1 MATVRA
7 ETAPRSG
14 RAALSGG
21 RQFRSWLFV
30 IVGAV
35 LAFIGGFGVDPL
47 VRGFLTTLG
56 ALIWATGVVMQLSLI
71 PIFVSKLRGRHF

>member
-1 MATVRA
+1 MASVRA
-7 ETAPRSG
+7 ETAPRTG
-14 RAALSGG
+14 RAVVSGG
-21 RQFRSWLFV
+21 RQFRAWLFV

-35 LAFIGGFGVDPL
+35 LALIGGFGVDPL

-71 PIFVSKLRGRHF
+71 PVLMSQLRSRHY